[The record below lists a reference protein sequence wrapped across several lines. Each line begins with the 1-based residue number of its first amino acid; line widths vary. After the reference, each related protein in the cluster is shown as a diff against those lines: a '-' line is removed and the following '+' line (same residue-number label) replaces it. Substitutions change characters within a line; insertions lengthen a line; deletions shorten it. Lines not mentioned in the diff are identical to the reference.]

1 MLTLLMKYAQ
11 AVAQDSSHCFYHLFV
26 VEFGWRISF
35 HFNHGIAVLKVLKVQ
50 ALVIPAAFVGTIKED
65 SEF

>member
-1 MLTLLMKYAQ
+1 MLKQLLKTPVTVFTIY
-11 AVAQDSSHCFYHLFV
+11 LFV
-26 VEFGWRISF
+26 VEFGWMISF